1 MPVTFTHP
9 LWLWLLP
16 PALAWTIWLV
26 LRSEV
31 GLAPW
36 RRYCSAAVRIVALL
50 LLVLGVAGIQW
61 KKPVEGMNAFFLLDR
76 SDSVPSSQQE
86 SSRSQANRW
95 AKGAKKEDK
104 AGYLIFGA
112 DAALETEATTGGEAE
127 KIQAVVSGERTDIAG
142 AIRLGT
148 AAFPES
154 GQKRLV
160 LLSDGNENIGD
171 AQQALA
177 QAKGQ
182 GVTLDVM
189 PLGTVRGGDVS
200 VQKLS
205 LPGSVK
211 KGATFEAK
219 IFATSD
225 ERQQAKV
232 KLFRNDQ
239 LLGEQ
244 SVMLE
249 PGKNLFTFPQK
260 LGDAGFYGYQVQ
272 IETAGDA
279 VSQNNRAS
287 GFTSVKSGPR
297 ILLLSSAPDED
308 RNLAAALRGD
318 YEVVVGNAGSFPGTL
333 AEIQSYDA
341 VFLSNI
347 SAGDMGMDSMR
358 LLESAVRDFGVGVV
372 AVGGDNAFTAGG
384 YRGTPLES
392 LLPLDMELSSKKVLP
407 AGALVLVMH
416 GMEFANGNQVSRDIA
431 IGALESLGPQDE
443 MGVVLWDGSNKWQLE
458 LGKVGDK
465 KEAARLIAGMN
476 QGDLPDFSGLM
487 TMAKDGLV
495 KSTANLKHI
504 IVFSDGDPGAPS
516 AALMQEIVGAKI
528 TVSTIMIGAH
538 VAPTTMIR
546 MAEQGRGRFY
556 DVQSA
561 AQLPQIFIKE
571 AAVIL
576 KSAIIEEP
584 FRPQLAA
591 STEVVRGIGGNEYP
605 LMRGYVATGIKPR
618 AEVPLLSNKGDPLL
632 AHWQYGLGRA
642 VAFTGDAKSRWA
654 QDWLGWGKYRQFWT
668 QVAGWALKR
677 VDVAEFNTEVSVDN
691 GEGVISVEALDTE
704 GNFRNFL
711 DLVTTVVSPKG
722 TRVQVQLEQKGP
734 GRYEGRFPTKD
745 VGAYLLNLAERKDGA
760 VVASQVVGASVNYSP
775 EFDAAAPDLNLLQR
789 LAELGGGRVLD
800 PVKDNPFL
808 LNRDKTFRPIDLWE
822 DLLKWMVLL
831 FVFDVGVR
839 RLDIDREEWA
849 KGLARLRRKL
859 GLGGDPS
866 AGQSD
871 ESLAT
876 LLAKRD
882 AVRGAREAS
891 TQPAEAPAE
900 LFQPRNEPPAAKATT
915 ESEGNAVP
923 SADLPAAQGGKP
935 AADGMDRLLAAK
947 RKAKK

>member
-1 MPVTFTHP
+1 MV
-9 LWLWLLP
+9 
-16 PALAWTIWLV
+16 V
-26 LRSEV
+26 
-31 GLAPW
+31 
-36 RRYCSAAVRIVALL
+36 L
-50 LLVLGVAGIQW
+50 LLVFGVAGIQW
-61 KKPVEGMNAFFLLDR
+61 KKPVEGMNTFFLLDR
-76 SDSVPSSQQE
+76 SDSVPSAQQE
-86 SSRSQANRW
+86 SSRGQANRW

-104 AGYLIFGA
+104 AGYLIFGS
-112 DAALETEATTGGEAE
+112 DSALETEATAGGEAE

-189 PLGTVRGGDVS
+189 PLGSVRGGDVS
-200 VQKLS
+200 VQKVS
-205 LPGSVK
+205 LPSAVK

-244 SVMLE
+244 SVTLE

-260 LGDAGFYGYQVQ
+260 LNDPGFYGYQVQ
-272 IETAGDA
+272 IETAGDTI
-279 VSQNNRAS
+279 SQNNRAS
-287 GFTSVKSGPR
+287 GFTSVKTGPR
-297 ILLLSSAPDED
+297 ILLVSAAPAED
-308 RNLAAALRGD
+308 RNLAAALRSD
-318 YEVVVGNAGSFPGTL
+318 YEVVVGGITAFPGTL
-333 AEIQSYDA
+333 AEMQSFDA
-341 VFLSNI
+341 IFLSNI
-347 SAGDMGMDSMR
+347 AAGDLGTDNMR
-358 LLESAVRDFGVGVV
+358 LLESAVRDFGVGLV

-384 YRGTPLES
+384 YRGTPLEAA
-392 LLPLDMELSSKKVLP
+392 LPLDMELSSKKVLP
-407 AGALVLVMH
+407 SGALVLVMH
-416 GMEFANGNQVSRDIA
+416 GMEFNNGNQVSRDIA

-443 MGVVLWDGSNKWQLE
+443 MGVVLWDGSNKWQLD

-495 KSTANLKHI
+495 KSTSNLKHI

-516 AALMQEIVGAKI
+516 DNLMKEIVDAKI

-538 VAPTTMIR
+538 VAPTTMTR

-591 STEVVRGIGGNEYP
+591 STEVVRGIGGGEYP
-605 LMRGYVATGIKPR
+605 VLRGYVAAGVKPR
-618 AEVPLLSNKGDPLL
+618 AEVPLMSNKGDPVL

-642 VAFTGDAKSRWA
+642 VAFTSDAKSRWA
-654 QDWLGWGKYRQFWT
+654 QDWLGWGKYKQFWT

-677 VDVAEFNTEVSVDN
+677 VDLADFNTEVSVDN
-691 GEGVISVEALDTE
+691 GEGVISVEALDTA

-722 TRVQVQLEQKGP
+722 NRVQVQLEQKGP
-734 GRYEGRFPTKD
+734 GRYEARFPTKE
-745 VGAYLLNLAERKDGA
+745 VGAYLLNLAERKDGT

-775 EFDAAAPDLNLLQR
+775 EFDASAPNLNLLQR
-789 LAELGGGRVLD
+789 LAELGGGRVLN
-800 PVKDNPFL
+800 PATDNPFL
-808 LNRDKTFRPIDLWE
+808 LKREKTFRPIDLWE
-822 DLLKWMVLL
+822 DMLGWMVLL

-849 KGLARLRRKL
+849 KGFARLRRKL
-859 GLGGDPS
+859 GLGGDPKPV
-866 AGQSD
+866 QSD
-871 ESLAT
+871 ESLAA

-882 AVRGAREAS
+882 AVRGSREAAA
-891 TQPAEAPAE
+891 QPVEAPAE
-900 LFQPRNEPPAAKATT
+900 LFQPRNAPAVAIEKDPG
-915 ESEGNAVP
+915 SEASGDAAAP
-923 SADLPAAQGGKP
+923 SASAGKTETE
-935 AADGMDRLLAAK
+935 GMDRLLAAK
-947 RKAKK
+947 RKAKKK